1 MEPVIRTA
9 TAADIPQLHALVESA
24 FRGDSAR
31 GGWTHE
37 ADLLGGQR
45 TDPAALAEAIDDPDR
60 MILIAFDGE
69 AMVGCVEVK
78 RAGTGRS
85 MLGLLSVR
93 PDRQATGLGR
103 RLVAAA
109 ERRAR
114 DDHGAAWMEMTVIA
128 ARGELIAWYERQGYA
143 RTGETRPFP
152 MDDPRFG
159 LPRVPLSFVVL
170 ERELP

>member
-1 MEPVIRTA
+1 VIRPA
-9 TAADIPQLHALVESA
+9 TPADIPALHMLVESA

-31 GGWTHE
+31 RGWTHE

-45 TDPAALAEAIDDPDR
+45 TDPAALAEAIGDPDR
-60 MILIAFDGE
+60 TILIAFDDD

-93 PDRQATGLGR
+93 PDRQASGLGR

-109 ERRAR
+109 EERAR
-114 DDHGAAWMEMTVIA
+114 EHHDAAWMEMTVIA
-128 ARGELIAWYERQGYA
+128 ARGELMAWYERQGYA

-170 ERELP
+170 ERKLV

>member
-1 MEPVIRTA
+1 MIREA
-9 TAADIPQLHALVESA
+9 TPADIPALHLLVESA

-37 ADLLGGQR
+37 ADLLDGQR
-45 TDPAALAEAIDDPDR
+45 TDSAALAEAIADPER
-60 MILIAFDGE
+60 TILIALDGD
-69 AMVGCVEVK
+69 AMAGCVETR

-85 MLGLLSVR
+85 ALGMLSVR

-103 RLVAAA
+103 RLVKAA
-109 ERRAR
+109 EDHARAK
-114 DDHGAAWMEMTVIA
+114 HAATRMEMTVIA
-128 ARGELIAWYERQGYA
+128 ARGELIAWYERQGYG

-170 ERELP
+170 ERSIA

>member
-1 MEPVIRTA
+1 MIRPA
-9 TAADIPQLHALVESA
+9 TPEDIPALHTLVESA

-37 ADLLGGQR
+37 ADLLDGQR
-45 TDPAALAEAIDDPDR
+45 TDPVALTEVIADPDHT
-60 MILIAFDGE
+60 ILIAFDAE
-69 AMVGCVEVK
+69 VAIGCVEVK
-78 RAGTGRS
+78 RAGTGQS
-85 MLGLLSVR
+85 ALGLLSVR
-93 PDRQATGLGR
+93 PDRQAEGLGR

-109 ERRAR
+109 EDHARAH
-114 DDHGAAWMEMTVIA
+114 HGATRMEMTVIA
-128 ARGELIAWYERQGYA
+128 GRAELIAWYERRGYA

-170 ERELP
+170 DRSIA

>member
-1 MEPVIRTA
+1 MIRPA
-9 TAADIPQLHALVESA
+9 TPADIPALHALVESA

-45 TDPAALAEAIDDPDR
+45 TDPAALAEAIADPDR
-60 MILIAFDGE
+60 TILIAPDGD

-78 RAGTGRS
+78 RAGRGCS
-85 MLGLLSVR
+85 ALGLLSVR
-93 PDRQATGLGR
+93 PDGQAKGLGR

-109 ERRAR
+109 EDHARAH
-114 DDHGAAWMEMTVIA
+114 HGATRMEMTVISV
-128 ARGELIAWYERQGYA
+128 RRELIAWYERLGYV

-170 ERELP
+170 ERAIV

>member
-1 MEPVIRTA
+1 MIRPA
-9 TAADIPQLHALVESA
+9 TPADIPALHALVESA

-31 GGWTHE
+31 AGWTHE
-37 ADLLGGQR
+37 ADLLDGQR
-45 TDPAALAEAIDDPDR
+45 TDPAALAEAIADPDR
-60 MILIAFDGE
+60 TILIAFD
-69 AMVGCVEVK
+69 ADTAIGCVEVK

-85 MLGLLSVR
+85 ALGLLSVR
-93 PDRQATGLGR
+93 PDRQAGGLGR

-109 ERRAR
+109 EGHARAQ
-114 DDHGAAWMEMTVIA
+114 DGTTQMEMTVIA
-128 ARGELIAWYERQGYA
+128 TRAELIAWYERQGYV

-170 ERELP
+170 VRTIG

>member
-1 MEPVIRTA
+1 MEPLIRAA
-9 TAADIPQLHALVESA
+9 TAADIPGLHALVESA

-31 GGWTHE
+31 AGWTHE
-37 ADLLGGQR
+37 ADLLDGQR
-45 TDPAALAEAIDDPDR
+45 TDPAALADAIADPDR
-60 MILIAFDGE
+60 MILIAVDGD

-78 RAGTGRS
+78 RAGMGRS

-93 PDRQATGLGR
+93 PNRQATGLGR

-109 ERRAR
+109 EARAR
-114 DDHGAAWMEMTVIA
+114 ADHGATRMEMTVIA
-128 ARGELIAWYERQGYA
+128 ARGELIAWYERQGYV

-152 MDDPRFG
+152 MDDPRNG

-170 ERELP
+170 ERELA